1 MGSLSRKLSGSWV
14 TCSSSI
20 SNNFQL
26 QGYWPSV
33 NSDSTYFN
41 EESTPWGHIKDE
53 RRTSNVEHRIMYS
66 TIYNKDKAKR
76 LPHSTFDV
84 ERSMFDVQI
93 VASEITTKPSYH
105 VEITYTGQ
113 EFWIERFRSIGVSII
128 MSSITVFMNKSIIF
142 FNFTGSSSFFRV
154 NAFDFGAA

>member
-1 MGSLSRKLSGSWV
+1 MH
-14 TCSSSI
+14 T
-20 SNNFQL
+20 
-26 QGYWPSV
+26 
-33 NSDSTYFN
+33 
-41 EESTPWGHIKDE
+41 
-53 RRTSNVEHRIMYS
+53 

-113 EFWIERFRSIGVSII
+113 EKGKKNLENPVYP
-128 MSSITVFMNKSIIF
+128 V
-142 FNFTGSSSFFRV
+142 
-154 NAFDFGAA
+154 